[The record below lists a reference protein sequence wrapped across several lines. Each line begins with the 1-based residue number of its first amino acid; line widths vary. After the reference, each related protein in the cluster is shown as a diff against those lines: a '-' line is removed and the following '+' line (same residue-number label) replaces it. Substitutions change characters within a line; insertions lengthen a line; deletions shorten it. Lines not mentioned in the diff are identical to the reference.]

1 MIKPVHGSMAF
12 YLTMWTSPS
21 QRYGEDKNESDHVD
35 QSMHVC
41 TFNSNK
47 LTMHKAIDHILSCL
61 FILPLGGGL
70 RASIVSPM
78 HIMKNGSNAS
88 LGMEKHSHLAYVLK
102 HKQKE
107 NSQA

>member
-78 HIMKNGSNAS
+78 HC
-88 LGMEKHSHLAYVLK
+88 
-102 HKQKE
+102 
-107 NSQA
+107 